1 MRVGRKIALV
11 GGVPILIAAAIAVAG
26 WFLLA
31 QEERAR
37 GGAVLA
43 GQVYHDLTLARL
55 IRDEYV
61 GARPSERAGYA
72 ERFAKLTG
80 GAGDGLGTLRG
91 LTRTA
96 DQTARIAS
104 AQGALTNYVARMN
117 DFTRVTRE
125 SDGLIAEMAQRADT
139 LIALSDRARLRQQA
153 SNADLVRSLSDKVNK
168 LRATRDVVAGIYA
181 LQATMADVAVA
192 RAGGERADAGGLE
205 YIQLR
210 NASRNLTASLRAD
223 GRGREADELEA
234 LAESVVASRGAKP
247 DADAGQRVS
256 AAPGMAT
263 DPAAALAEWGER
275 ILKIDTSG
283 QRTLHEEVAQL
294 LTYSIEANE
303 TEQATQNVA
312 ISTLKLGQQT
322 AAALVSRDAVAAG
335 ATLDEGERLST
346 KAAALPISP
355 LIQGEMIDAIDGWR
369 TRLATTISGLRRQ
382 GEIIADMDG
391 VAEAVSRSARALNDA
406 FIDDADSF
414 GTSIRQILL
423 VGATLGLLAG
433 SLAALA
439 VARSITVPLQR
450 LQGDMVAL
458 AANPANGTVAGT
470 KRRDELGDI
479 ARATDFFVTE
489 IARRERALRR
499 AKDQADTALIDLRQA
514 QNDLIRAEKL
524 ASLGQLVAGV
534 AHEINTPL
542 GIALTTATTVRDETR
557 AFGAVVAEGTLT
569 RSRLTHFVDRVG
581 EGANLLCA
589 NLTRAADLVHGFKQ
603 VAVDRASDEHRS
615 FALDV
620 WLDEL
625 VASLQPMLRQGGHAI
640 ERTCPSGL
648 IVDTNPG
655 ALAQVVTNL
664 VANAVIHGFEM
675 GRNGRIAVR
684 VEPAAVGF
692 VRLEVADDGSG
703 ITSADLSRIFDPFFT
718 TARGRGSTGLGMHI
732 VHNLVTVKLNG
743 RIAVQSELD
752 RGTRVSVE
760 FPVSLGNAEGSGPA
774 RLPAEATSA

>member
-11 GGVPILIAAAIAVAG
+11 GGVPIFIAAAIAVAG

-43 GQVYHDLTLARL
+43 GQVHHNLTLARL

-61 GARPSERAGYA
+61 GARPSERTGYA
-72 ERFAKLTG
+72 ERFARLTG
-80 GAGDGLGTLRG
+80 GAGDGLGILRG

-96 DQTARIAS
+96 DQTARITS
-104 AQGALTNYVARMN
+104 AQVALNNYVARMN
-117 DFTRVTRE
+117 DFTQVTRE

-139 LIALSDRARLRQQA
+139 LIALSDQARLRQQA
-153 SNADLVRSLSDKVNK
+153 SNADLVQSLSDKVNK

-181 LQATMADVAVA
+181 LQATIAPF
-192 RAGGERADAGGLE
+192 AGERVRGRRADAEELE
-205 YIQLR
+205 YVQLR
-210 NASRNLTASLRAD
+210 NASRDLTASLRAG
-223 GRGREADELEA
+223 GRAREADELNA
-234 LAESVVASRGAKP
+234 LMESVMISRSAT
-247 DADAGQRVS
+247 ADVNAEPRAP
-256 AAPGMAT
+256 AAPGTSIDPTAT
-263 DPAAALAEWGER
+263 LMEWGER

-283 QRTLHEEVAQL
+283 QGTLHEEVAQL

-303 TEQATQNVA
+303 TEQATQNIA
-312 ISTLKLGQQT
+312 ISTLKLGQRT
-322 AAALVSRDAVAAG
+322 ANALVSRDAITAA
-335 ATLDEGERLST
+335 AMLDEGEHLSK

-355 LIQGEMIDAIDGWR
+355 LIQSEMIDAIDGWR
-369 TRLATTISGLRRQ
+369 TRLATTIAGLRRQ
-382 GEIIADMDG
+382 GEMLADMDG
-391 VAEAVSRSARALNDA
+391 VAEAVSQSARALNDA

-423 VGATLGLLAG
+423 VGAGLGLLAG

-458 AANPANGTVAGT
+458 AANPAGGNVAGT
-470 KRRDELGDI
+470 GRRDELGDI
-479 ARATDFFVTE
+479 ARATAFFVTE

-499 AKDQADTALIDLRQA
+499 AKEQADTALIDLRQA
-514 QNDLIRAEKL
+514 QDNLIRAEKL
-524 ASLGQLVAGV
+524 ASLGELVAGV

-557 AFGAVVAEGTLT
+557 AFQAIVAEGTLT
-569 RSRLTHFVDRVG
+569 RSRLTHFTGRVS
-581 EGANLLCA
+581 EGASLLCA
-589 NLTRAADLVHGFKQ
+589 NLSRAADLVHGFKQ
-603 VAVDRASDEHRS
+603 IAVDRASDEHRS

-625 VASLQPMLRQGGHAI
+625 LASLQPLFRQNGHTI
-640 ERTCPSGL
+640 ERECPPGL

-664 VANAVIHGFEM
+664 VANAITHAFEKE
-675 GRNGRIAVR
+675 RSGRISVR
-684 VEPAAVGF
+684 VVPAAAEF
-692 VRLEVADDGSG
+692 IRLEVADDGCG
-703 ITSADLSRIFDPFFT
+703 IAPADLSRIFDPFFT
-718 TARGRGSTGLGMHI
+718 TARSRGSTGLGMHI

-743 RIAVQSELD
+743 RIAVQSEPP
-752 RGTRVSVE
+752 RGTIVSVE
-760 FPVSLGNAEGSGPA
+760 FPVSLRASEDSDA
-774 RLPAEATSA
+774 ACLPAEVTST

>member
-37 GGAVLA
+37 SGAVLA

-72 ERFAKLTG
+72 ERFARLTEE
-80 GAGDGLGTLRG
+80 AGDGLGTLRG
-91 LTRTA
+91 LTRTS

-181 LQATMADVAVA
+181 LQATMADVAVE
-192 RAGGERADAGGLE
+192 RAGGERAGATGLKYVQLWNAG
-205 YIQLR
+205 
-210 NASRNLTASLRAD
+210 RNLSAALRAD
-223 GRGREADELEA
+223 GRVREADELDA
-234 LAESVVASRGAKP
+234 LATGVVASRGARA
-247 DADAGQRVS
+247 DADAGRRVS
-256 AAPGMAT
+256 AAPGMAS

-303 TEQATQNVA
+303 TEQATQNIA
-312 ISTLKLGQQT
+312 ISTLKLGQRT
-322 AAALVSRDAVAAG
+322 AIALVSRDAVAAS
-335 ATLDEGERLST
+335 AMLDEGERLST

-369 TRLATTISGLRRQ
+369 TRLATTIAGLRRQ
-382 GEIIADMDG
+382 GEMIADMDG
-391 VAEAVSRSARALNDA
+391 VAEAVSQSARALNDA
-406 FIDDADSF
+406 FINDANSF

-423 VGATLGLLAG
+423 VGAALGLLAG

-450 LQGDMVAL
+450 LQSDMVAL
-458 AANPANGTVAGT
+458 AANPEDGTVAGT
-470 KRRDELGDI
+470 RRRDELGDI

-524 ASLGQLVAGV
+524 GSLGQLVAGV

-542 GIALTTATTVRDETR
+542 GIALTTATTVRDEARTFR
-557 AFGAVVAEGTLT
+557 AVVAEGTLT
-569 RSRLTHFVDRVG
+569 RSRLTHFVERVG

-589 NLTRAADLVHGFKQ
+589 NLSRAADLVHGFKQ

-625 VASLQPMLRQGGHAI
+625 LTSLQPMLRHGGHASRR
-640 ERTCPSGL
+640 ECPPGL

-664 VANAVIHGFEM
+664 VANAVVHGFEQ
-675 GRNGRIAVR
+675 GRNGRITVR
-684 VEPAAVGF
+684 IEPIAESF
-692 VRLEVADDGSG
+692 IRLEVSDDGRG
-703 ITSADLSRIFDPFFT
+703 IATADLSRIFDPFFT
-718 TARGRGSTGLGMHI
+718 TARSRGSTGLGMHI

-743 RIAVQSELD
+743 RIAVQSDLNQ
-752 RGTRVSVE
+752 GTRVNVE
-760 FPVSLGNAEGSGPA
+760 FPVSLGTAEGSGLA